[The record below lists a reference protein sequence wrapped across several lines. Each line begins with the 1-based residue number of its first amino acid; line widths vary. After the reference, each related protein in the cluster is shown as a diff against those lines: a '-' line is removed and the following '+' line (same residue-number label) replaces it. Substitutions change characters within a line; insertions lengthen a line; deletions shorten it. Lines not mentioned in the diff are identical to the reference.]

1 MRLVACSF
9 RPAGRWPNDP
19 EDRPRF
25 GERAAGYAVFYAY
38 DLRGLETEARFGSVA
53 GPGVTNAY
61 DGFGR
66 LAASTTN
73 MDGTARTFTSSYDA
87 ESNRTRLAI
96 SSGYVM
102 NWTFDGLD
110 RMTGLIDGNGEQ
122 LVRITYDPAGRRQG
136 LALGPGGASAAA
148 YGYDPAGRL
157 QGLTHD
163 LGGGAFDQALTF
175 AYNPAS
181 QIVARTASNDGYA
194 SNTAQA
200 VSRPYSVNGLNQY
213 IAAGPATFAYDA
225 NGNLTFDGTNSYVYD
240 AENRLVSASG
250 GRSAALAYDPLGRL
264 WQVTGPSGVT
274 RLTYDGDRLTE
285 EYDGSGQWLRLYAHG
300 PNPDEPLIW
309 YELTGGPVRRYLHAD
324 HQGSVIASNDDAGN
338 VVGLAGYDAWGI
350 PNSTSLTNVG
360 RLGYTGQAWLPELGM
375 WYYKARLYS
384 PTLGRFLQTDPV
396 GYKDQVNLY
405 AYVGND
411 PVDGRDPDGTQSAP
425 AIPLESPCSSC
436 HTNSG
441 GLRQIN
447 VSLPKIPWQAVAA
460 VGAGAFCVASPTSCA
475 TVLNALLNEGKR
487 PSDGTPIREEATPER
502 IGNAGSDDIYS
513 KPGGVDEANA
523 DFDKNADADTIRSLG
538 DGVRIGK
545 TPEGDNIT
553 VRPSSKAGPPTV
565 EMTRGNGKA
574 RMTDKFRYNG
584 EDEE

>member
-1 MRLVACSF
+1 MSQKSVPLSAS
-9 RPAGRWPNDP
+9 G
-19 EDRPRF
+19 
-25 GERAAGYAVFYAY
+25 AAGYAVFYAY

-136 LALGPGGASAAA
+136 LALGPTGASTAA

-157 QGLTHD
+157 QSLAHD

-194 SNTAQA
+194 SNTAQN

-213 IAAGPATFAYDA
+213 TAAGPATFAYDA
-225 NGNLTFDGTNSYVYD
+225 NGNLTSDGTNSYVYD

-264 WQVTGPSGVT
+264 WQVTGPSGTT
-274 RLTYDGDRLTE
+274 RFTYDGDRLTE
-285 EYDGSGQWLRLYAHG
+285 EYNGSGQWVRLYAHG
-300 PNPDEPLIW
+300 PGADEPLVW
-309 YELTGGPVRRYLHAD
+309 YELTAGPVRRYLHAD
-324 HQGSVIASNDDAGN
+324 HQGQS
-338 VVGLAGYDAWGI
+338 
-350 PNSTSLTNVG
+350 
-360 RLGYTGQAWLPELGM
+360 
-375 WYYKARLYS
+375 S
-384 PTLGRFLQTDPV
+384 PSP
-396 GYKDQVNLY
+396 
-405 AYVGND
+405 
-411 PVDGRDPDGTQSAP
+411 SAMTTEP
-425 AIPLESPCSSC
+425 TIF
-436 HTNSG
+436 
-441 GLRQIN
+441 
-447 VSLPKIPWQAVAA
+447 
-460 VGAGAFCVASPTSCA
+460 AGA
-475 TVLNALLNEGKR
+475 
-487 PSDGTPIREEATPER
+487 
-502 IGNAGSDDIYS
+502 
-513 KPGGVDEANA
+513 
-523 DFDKNADADTIRSLG
+523 
-538 DGVRIGK
+538 
-545 TPEGDNIT
+545 
-553 VRPSSKAGPPTV
+553 
-565 EMTRGNGKA
+565 
-574 RMTDKFRYNG
+574 
-584 EDEE
+584 